1 MHIEPHVVTGAKLL
15 LSYGSALTVFAYAAK
30 QSWDHIKQQGVASL
44 LMKSLI
50 TILLAF
56 SFFEILPHQSVGV
69 SEVHF
74 ILGSTLFLLFGLAP
88 AAIGLA
94 SGLLIQGIFLAPFD
108 LPQLGMNLTTLL
120 VPLFAM
126 AWVAKK
132 IIPAGMAYKDVSYA
146 QAVKL
151 SAMYQGGIIVWVAFW
166 AVYGQGFAAE
176 NLISVALFCAAY
188 SSVILIEPL
197 IDLGLLAAAKSIH
210 GLQKTGLFESRLY
223 NSAV

>member
-30 QSWDHIKQQGVASL
+30 QSWDHIKLQGVASL

-50 TILLAF
+50 TTLLVF
-56 SFFEILPHQSVGV
+56 SFFEILPHHSVGV

-94 SGLLIQGIFLAPFD
+94 VGLLIQGAFLAPFD

-126 AWVAKK
+126 GWVAKK
-132 IIPAGMAYKDVSYA
+132 IIPADIAYKDVSYA

-151 SAMYQGGIIVWVAFW
+151 SAMYQGGIIIWVAFW
-166 AVYGQGFAAE
+166 AVYGQGFGVE
-176 NLISVALFCAAY
+176 NLVSVASFCAAY
-188 SSVILIEPL
+188 SLVILLEPL
-197 IDLGLLAAAKSIH
+197 VDLALLAAAKSMH
-210 GLQKTGLFESRLY
+210 GLKNNPLFERRLY